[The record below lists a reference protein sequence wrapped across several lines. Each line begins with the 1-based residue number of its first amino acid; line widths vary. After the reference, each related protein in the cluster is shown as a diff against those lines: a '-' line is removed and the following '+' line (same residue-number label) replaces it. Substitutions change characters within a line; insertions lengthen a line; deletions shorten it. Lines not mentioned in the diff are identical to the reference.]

1 MQIIIDIPDKDIGQ
15 GGGGSHATDRDAD
28 MPVLQ
33 GKAYAT

>member
-15 GGGGSHATDRDAD
+15 GGGSHATDRDAD